1 MLPEIS
7 HTEKDKYPMSS
18 LICGISKK
26 KKNTEQIQIGDFQ
39 SQGYGMGK
47 MGERDQQVQISS
59 YKINHDDIMYSMMT
73 IVDNAVL
80 NI

>member
-1 MLPEIS
+1 MVF
-7 HTEKDKYPMSS
+7 

>member
-1 MLPEIS
+1 
-7 HTEKDKYPMSS
+7 
-18 LICGISKK
+18 
-26 KKNTEQIQIGDFQ
+26 
-39 SQGYGMGK
+39 MGK

-80 NI
+80 NIEKSLKRVYLKSFYHKKNIFVVDM